1 MSLALHE
8 LLVCCRGLEQEKA
21 NDRKKEVEKFKRL
34 INSADTVEQL
44 DQNSDSR
51 QSKHSKQ
58 LNWDA
63 VFRVLQRYIQ
73 KETECIQSGKAN
85 VSATTQANR
94 QKKMQE
100 ISSLVKYFI
109 RCANKRGPRLKC
121 AELLSH
127 VMNILQNSYTC
138 SAYGADYSSILLK
151 DILSVRKYWCEIN
164 QKQWADLLELYCK
177 LYRKSCK
184 DIDRV
189 LLARIIFTLVR
200 GCCLQTEGVTHSLFN
215 FFSKSLPEA
224 RNENILAVLEHIVG
238 ALNVFL
244 RTSARN
250 CRRRVCALG
259 EEILPTIMYVWS
271 QRRPQDHLKE
281 EMVEFVS
288 IQLHVHHPKGAKTE
302 ETGAYADDWSKW
314 QSLLYSLYDAI
325 GSELNQI
332 GSRGKYSS
340 GSRPIAV
347 KENIV
352 ELMADIC
359 HQLFTEDSRILEIA
373 QSTTQRETHQ
383 GVANK
388 RRRIDIGWEVIQ
400 DKLQISQS
408 DFDIIP
414 WLQIT
419 SVLVSKYPSILPNK
433 EIIPLLTALHQILIQ
448 QRRGEK
454 TSYVIECLSKIA
466 SCQSIKKDLTFSQK
480 PELIKIWTKIWMLTL
495 HCVSSPQVE
504 IQSFVLL
511 QSIMKGTLIPMDK
524 EFWKLFY
531 GSACKQS
538 YAAAQCLA
546 QALTKYTIPE
556 WLEIGPKYA
565 SSFEGNAPLSVRD
578 TIMRWLL
585 LNQMEEDTEELIT
598 THPIVCKDFPHHIV
612 PRILV
617 SLMLKDS
624 RGGME
629 LFKCSD
635 IFESFFPN
643 KVDIMDVEILDYES
657 LFLHSTFDKVPC
669 CFSVE
674 ENVDKQ
680 STTSVHLIT
689 GLKEK
694 LEQYLLIVAER
705 LLNSFFPNS
714 QSPQAECLLRC
725 VSLLT
730 GVLSCYI
737 IVGVVTEEDACKT
750 ILFQKSKSLIQH
762 VSEYISTLKAK
773 VADESSIASLKILLA
788 QFLNCLCKQ
797 SKNCVN
803 LIAIC
808 LFLRLLPS
816 RLLNE
821 LSDICKVLIT
831 RKYEPSMT
839 IQVPDDV
846 NVSRM
851 QINNQVDQDLFDDDD
866 CCSRTT
872 DLSEINDNVDL
883 QCGTGAN
890 NALSEEH
897 LTKQDSVYL
906 DALKFLCLC
915 TSSESI
921 HGLCFRPVDIR
932 RKLLSFIDPLD
943 NTKPVH
949 LHTYLILLR
958 NLPEEDTTLTAED
971 FDSILKPLP
980 DICSYYRRD
989 QEICTVLLLAILP
1002 VIRSLSCDQSNAK
1015 EMGDVHGAFLKVLS
1029 AFWTLSKD
1037 GRSTA
1042 SVRAALAKCMIALL
1056 EGDSQCHWSIFN
1068 MADEDIPIS
1077 DAFPQFLAD
1086 SDHEVRVLTA
1096 MSVNRL
1102 FLEFT
1107 PKGCGK
1113 MKLLPLTLQQKAFEN
1128 VYLKAQEGIGFQ
1140 KRFMADEFE
1149 DEQFN
1154 RKATLLKVIY
1164 VVLCC
1169 SPVCEKQALFAL
1181 FQSFKENKI
1190 DLRLIKKVLSPVSK
1204 FLNYRNVKHLIS
1216 SHLDYL
1222 VTEWLRQK
1230 DDGYSLQA
1238 FPYALLEFSTL
1249 DEFYRSCYNILVP
1262 HLVFLEDFEQVKAI
1276 GKRIEKDWK
1285 ELLADCFPKIMVN
1298 ILPCFA
1304 IKKNEVGQQREKAS
1318 KVYDILQ
1325 EDICLGKQKIDILI
1339 HNNLPE
1345 IVVELLMTLY
1355 EGANQ
1360 EPREE
1365 DLSKFVGEL
1374 DPAPNPPCFPSYVI
1388 KATLDYLTKCHSP
1401 NYKSLVT
1408 ILSKNPISIQKIL
1421 FSICKQSSE
1430 TTNIYEKHRILLMYR
1445 LFVNLL
1451 LDELK
1456 DGLGGAWA
1464 FVLRDMIYTL
1474 IHHINSRPA
1483 HLDEVSTR
1491 SFSLCCDLLS
1501 SICQNALKYCGNA
1514 LENHLQVIVGTLTP
1528 TVNEQTAVRQQVLR
1542 LLRFL
1547 VIEGKENENLYN
1559 AVRMLEPFPDVPLF
1573 KELRAAQHQVKYSR
1587 GPFTLE
1593 EEIKHFLSVSSCD
1606 SLPITR
1612 LEGLIDL
1619 KKQLQLHKEQMRE
1632 LLKESQVDPQDSI
1645 LLKLIRKLLQLCKTA
1660 VGHSGSR
1667 DILEAAGSCLGEV
1680 GPVDFATVALF
1691 HNKDY
1696 LNSKAEDLF
1705 QEKEFQWLYVIL
1717 HSINNA
1723 LTDRNIE
1730 VRLAAV
1736 TCLKNIL
1743 NTKTGINFWER
1754 HRKNDDHILV
1764 YFSIFK
1770 TSKKKA
1776 LEVSVGNVMDPTDT
1790 LSKTDLW
1797 VPQNGC
1803 HNSWLRNLTLAL
1815 LKSDGVKNEV
1825 LMLLD
1830 PLCSVKTEFC
1840 QTILPFLI
1848 HDILLHDTDNFWRNL
1863 LSKQIQA
1870 FFSTCSKASSVSS
1883 RSTTPAN
1890 MDSEAE
1896 SVTYGHLDK
1905 ASLRTMLAVVDNL
1918 RRQNRSIQ
1926 GSACGTVF
1934 DNSFWLE
1941 LNYFEVAIAAQSCA
1955 ADFTAL
1961 LYSEIYVD
1969 KIRSDYEDSQRN
1981 ASKVSRRILFE
1992 ESSQSFTITSLS
2004 EKSREETGKSLQ
2016 DLLIEVYRRIGEPDS
2031 LYGCGG
2037 GKMLHPSTRISTY
2050 EHEAMWGKA
2059 LVSYDLHTSL
2069 PSVTRQAGIIQALQN
2084 FGLCN
2089 TLLTY
2094 LKGLEYENT
2103 DWGTELQEIRF
2114 QAAWRNMQWDYTPSA
2129 RDETV
2134 APGYHESLHSA
2145 LQSLQHKE
2153 ISAFHDNL
2161 KYARVHEV
2169 ETLCKESL
2177 ESVCFLY
2184 PTLCNL
2190 QQISELE
2197 SIGHVFS
2204 RTVTEAMLSNVY
2216 NNWQQQS
2223 KLLQDSD
2230 FSFQEPVMA
2239 LRTVIQEAL
2248 IEKEA
2253 SSIRKEYL
2261 RSKFIEHLMEFS
2273 KCARFAGNTQLA
2285 ERAIFQI
2292 KQHTTAGLGSPMWK
2306 LEEAQMFWARKEEG
2320 LALGILRK
2328 MIHNL
2333 ADKVDVDTSLS
2344 PMYAECLRLC
2354 GSWLAETCLESPSVI
2369 LEKYLE
2375 KAVEIIG
2382 GSSDSNDAQ
2391 LQSSKMKASLSL
2403 ARFSDAQYQSIE
2415 NYMKSSEFENKR
2427 ALLEKAKQEV
2437 DLMKVHRVE
2446 TSKYTIKIKREF
2458 ELDEKALCNLKED
2471 RIRFLCKAVENYIN
2485 CLEFGEEHDV
2495 WVFRLCSLW
2504 LGNSAVSE
2512 VNSMVENGIRK
2523 IPSYKFLPLMYQLA
2537 ARMGSK
2543 MPGAATEGVGFH
2555 DVLNEVICRTSIDHP
2570 HHTLF
2575 IILALVNADKDDTF
2589 RRSEGLKKSG
2599 LSKHAPKQTSLLD
2612 KERSEVAQEI
2622 VNVIRKEKAKMVK
2635 NVETLCEAYISLAN
2649 MDASRWK
2656 TEKKPIPIP
2665 SDHPINKIKNLDDV
2679 IIPTMEIK
2687 VDPSGKYEN
2696 IITIRSFRP
2705 EFHLV
2710 GGINLPKIID
2720 CVGSDGKQRKQ
2731 LVKGQDDLRQD
2742 AVMQQVFQMCNMLL
2756 LRNTETRKRKLTI
2769 RRYKV
2774 VPFSQRSGVLEWC
2787 TGTVPIGEYLIDPT
2801 KGAHKRYRP
2810 NDWSGMVCR
2819 RKMNEIVKKT
2829 FEDKL
2834 NTYLEVCQNFKPVF
2848 RYFCMERFLDP
2859 AVWLERRLAYTRSVA
2874 TSSIVGYILGLGDRH
2889 VQNILIDEDTAE
2901 LVHIDLGVAFEQG
2914 KILPTPETVPFRL
2927 SRDIVDGMGITGVEG
2942 VFRRC
2947 CEKTM
2952 EVMRNSQ
2959 EALLTIVEVLLYD
2972 PLFDWTMNPLKA
2984 FYLQQRHEETDLNAT
2999 LNSTIGEDQET
3010 NKRHSDT
3017 QSFNKVAERVL
3028 LRLHEKLK
3036 GVEEGAVLSVGGQ
3049 VNLLIQQAM
3058 DPKNLSRLFPG
3069 WQPWI

>member
-1 MSLALHE
+1 M
-8 LLVCCRGLEQEKA
+8 R
-21 NDRKKEVEKFKRL
+21 
-34 INSADTVEQL
+34 
-44 DQNSDSR
+44 
-51 QSKHSKQ
+51 
-58 LNWDA
+58 
-63 VFRVLQRYIQ
+63 RVLQRYIQ
-73 KETECIQSGKAN
+73 KETECILSGKAN

-121 AELLSH
+121 SELLSH

-224 RNENILAVLEHIVG
+224 R
-238 ALNVFL
+238 
-244 RTSARN
+244 
-250 CRRRVCALG
+250 RVCALG

-281 EMVEFVS
+281 EIVEFFS

-325 GSELNQI
+325 ASELNQI
-332 GSRGKYSS
+332 GSRGKYST
-340 GSRPIAV
+340 GFRPIAV

-359 HQLFTEDSRILEIA
+359 HQLFTQDSRILEIT
-373 QSTTQRETHQ
+373 QSTAQRETHH

-388 RRRIDIGWEVIQ
+388 RRRIDIGWEVIR

-414 WLQIT
+414 
-419 SVLVSKYPSILPNK
+419 
-433 EIIPLLTALHQILIQ
+433 
-448 QRRGEK
+448 
-454 TSYVIECLSKIA
+454 C
-466 SCQSIKKDLTFSQK
+466 
-480 PELIKIWTKIWMLTL
+480 
-495 HCVSSPQVE
+495 
-504 IQSFVLL
+504 
-511 QSIMKGTLIPMDK
+511 
-524 EFWKLFY
+524 
-531 GSACKQS
+531 
-538 YAAAQCLA
+538 
-546 QALTKYTIPE
+546 
-556 WLEIGPKYA
+556 
-565 SSFEGNAPLSVRD
+565 
-578 TIMRWLL
+578 
-585 LNQMEEDTEELIT
+585 
-598 THPIVCKDFPHHIV
+598 
-612 PRILV
+612 
-617 SLMLKDS
+617 
-624 RGGME
+624 
-629 LFKCSD
+629 
-635 IFESFFPN
+635 FFPN
-643 KVDIMDVEILDYES
+643 KVDIMDVEILDCES
-657 LFLHSTFDKVPC
+657 LFLHSTFDEVPG

-680 STTSVHLIT
+680 STTRTSVHLIT

-694 LEQYLLIVAER
+694 LEQYLLIVAEH
-705 LLNSFFPNS
+705 LLNRYFPNS

-737 IVGVVTEEDACKT
+737 VVGVVTEEDACKT
-750 ILFQKSKSLIQH
+750 ILFQKSKM
-762 VSEYISTLKAK
+762 
-773 VADESSIASLKILLA
+773 
-788 QFLNCLCKQ
+788 
-797 SKNCVN
+797 
-803 LIAIC
+803 
-808 LFLRLLPS
+808 
-816 RLLNE
+816 
-821 LSDICKVLIT
+821 T

-846 NVSRM
+846 NVSR
-851 QINNQVDQDLFDDDD
+851 INNQVEMDFFDDDD
-866 CCSRTT
+866 GCSRTT

-897 LTKQDSVYL
+897 LTKQDFVYL

-915 TSSESI
+915 ASSESI
-921 HGLCFRPVDIR
+921 HGLSFRPVDIR
-932 RKLLSFIDPLD
+932 RKLLSFIDQLD

-949 LHTYLILLR
+949 LHTFKTSCTIRPFSQFEFWARLRRLLMSMMDYFQSLVQLCSAYNSEYLSR
-958 NLPEEDTTLTAED
+958 
-971 FDSILKPLP
+971 
-980 DICSYYRRD
+980 
-989 QEICTVLLLAILP
+989 
-1002 VIRSLSCDQSNAK
+1002 
-1015 EMGDVHGAFLKVLS
+1015 
-1029 AFWTLSKD
+1029 TLSKD

-1056 EGDSQCHWSIFN
+1056 EGDPQCHWSIFN

-1086 SDHEVRVLTA
+1086 SDHEVRMLTA

-1107 PKGCGK
+1107 PKSCGK

-1140 KRFMADEFE
+1140 KRSMADEFE

-1204 FLNYRNVKHLIS
+1204 SLNYRNVKHLIS

-1276 GKRIEKDWK
+1276 GKRIERDWK

-1325 EDICLGKQKIDILI
+1325 EDTCMGKQRTNLSFQKNIQIEKI
-1339 HNNLPE
+1339 
-1345 IVVELLMTLY
+1345 
-1355 EGANQ
+1355 Q
-1360 EPREE
+1360 EFSSMINCCSSRE
-1365 DLSKFVGEL
+1365 
-1374 DPAPNPPCFPSYVI
+1374 
-1388 KATLDYLTKCHSP
+1388 
-1401 NYKSLVT
+1401 
-1408 ILSKNPISIQKIL
+1408 
-1421 FSICKQSSE
+1421 
-1430 TTNIYEKHRILLMYR
+1430 MYA
-1445 LFVNLL
+1445 VN
-1451 LDELK
+1451 
-1456 DGLGGAWA
+1456 
-1464 FVLRDMIYTL
+1464 
-1474 IHHINSRPA
+1474 RPA

-1501 SICQNALKYCGNA
+1501 SVCQNALKYCGDA

-1528 TVNEQTAVRQQVLR
+1528 TVTEQSAVRQQVLR
-1542 LLRFL
+1542 LLKFL

-1573 KELRAAQHQVKYSR
+1573 KELRAAQHKVKYSR

-1723 LTDRNIE
+1723 LTDRN
-1730 VRLAAV
+1730 
-1736 TCLKNIL
+1736 
-1743 NTKTGINFWER
+1743 
-1754 HRKNDDHILV
+1754 
-1764 YFSIFK
+1764 
-1770 TSKKKA
+1770 
-1776 LEVSVGNVMDPTDT
+1776 
-1790 LSKTDLW
+1790 
-1797 VPQNGC
+1797 
-1803 HNSWLRNLTLAL
+1803 
-1815 LKSDGVKNEV
+1815 
-1825 LMLLD
+1825 
-1830 PLCSVKTEFC
+1830 
-1840 QTILPFLI
+1840 
-1848 HDILLHDTDNFWRNL
+1848 
-1863 LSKQIQA
+1863 
-1870 FFSTCSKASSVSS
+1870 
-1883 RSTTPAN
+1883 
-1890 MDSEAE
+1890 
-1896 SVTYGHLDK
+1896 
-1905 ASLRTMLAVVDNL
+1905 
-1918 RRQNRSIQ
+1918 
-1926 GSACGTVF
+1926 SACGTVF

-1969 KIRSDYEDSQRN
+1969 KIRSDYEESQRN

-2004 EKSREETGKSLQ
+2004 EKSREETGKSL
-2016 DLLIEVYRRIGEPDS
+2016 
-2031 LYGCGG
+2031 
-2037 GKMLHPSTRISTY
+2037 
-2050 EHEAMWGKA
+2050 
-2059 LVSYDLHTSL
+2059 
-2069 PSVTRQAGIIQALQN
+2069 QALQN

-2129 RDETV
+2129 SDETV

-2145 LQSLQHKE
+2145 LQSLQNKE

-2161 KYARVHEV
+2161 KYAR
-2169 ETLCKESL
+2169 
-2177 ESVCFLY
+2177 
-2184 PTLCNL
+2184 
-2190 QQISELE
+2190 
-2197 SIGHVFS
+2197 
-2204 RTVTEAMLSNVY
+2204 TVTEAMLNNVY

-2261 RSKFIEHLMEFS
+2261 KSKFIEHLMEFS

-2333 ADKVDVDTSLS
+2333 AD
-2344 PMYAECLRLC
+2344 E
-2354 GSWLAETCLESPSVI
+2354 
-2369 LEKYLE
+2369 
-2375 KAVEIIG
+2375 AVEVIG

-2437 DLMKVHRVE
+2437 GLMKVHRVE
-2446 TSKYTIKIKREF
+2446 TSKYTIKIEREL
-2458 ELDEKALCNLKED
+2458 ELDEKALCNQKED

-2504 LGNSAVSE
+2504 LENSAVSE
-2512 VNSMVENGIRK
+2512 VNSMVKNGIRK

-2543 MPGAATEGVGFH
+2543 MPGAATEGDGFH

-2575 IILALVNADKDDTF
+2575 IILALVNANKDDTF

-2635 NVETLCEAYISLAN
+2635 NVEILCEAYISLAN

-2656 TEKKPIPIP
+2656 TEKNNIVLSKNVMHDFLIL
-2665 SDHPINKIKNLDDV
+2665 IKL
-2679 IIPTMEIK
+2679 
-2687 VDPSGKYEN
+2687 
-2696 IITIRSFRP
+2696 
-2705 EFHLV
+2705 
-2710 GGINLPKIID
+2710 
-2720 CVGSDGKQRKQ
+2720 Q
-2731 LVKGQDDLRQD
+2731 GQDDLRQD

-2787 TGTVPIGEYLIDPT
+2787 TGTVPIGEYLIDPS

-2810 NDWSGMVCR
+2810 DDWSSMEV
-2819 RKMNEIVKKT
+2819 VKKT

-2874 TSSIVGYILGLGDRH
+2874 TSSI
-2889 VQNILIDEDTAE
+2889 
-2901 LVHIDLGVAFEQG
+2901 GVAFEQG

-2942 VFRRC
+2942 VFR
-2947 CEKTM
+2947 
-2952 EVMRNSQ
+2952 
-2959 EALLTIVEVLLYD
+2959 
-2972 PLFDWTMNPLKA
+2972 
-2984 FYLQQRHEETDLNAT
+2984 
-2999 LNSTIGEDQET
+2999 
-3010 NKRHSDT
+3010 SDT
-3017 QSFNKVAERVL
+3017 QNFNKVAERVL